1 MFTDADQFR
10 AFIRHECLGE
20 ELQKLLPTPD
30 DVKSNAAFKA
40 MQKRMRRQLPQAGF
54 GIHCLSQLR
63 TSCSHSGKL
72 DLVALLTAA
81 VQKEHKVLIQIVDRC
96 MVRESDVY
104 VSEGQRLSDEALC
117 EDVLDKVLLHH
128 SCLVRKLCQ
137 PSAYGCNTDTER
149 DVCFMVDSSGDTVR
163 LTDFST
169 SLADWQEN
177 CQAGQPGAKPKGA
190 CVEKNDPVLEALY
203 SMYSPDDIASQ
214 LQYHTK
220 GAAAVEAAYRD
231 LESVLKELQALHQQ
245 ADAAHEQ
252 TASNTAS
259 QASSNSFRCQQERN
273 AAMEKIHAVLPFL
286 EAQLLDAAHDDPSRL
301 IVPVVMLPLI
311 QERLSDEA
319 AQHAERTAQKA
330 FDDLLQDEASMSAKA
345 AAKAAAKQA
354 KKLRQ
359 KAKRTPVI
367 AQQATHPL
375 ESAQLVSN
383 VALQVDAAEGAAAPI
398 AALPAPTTAPT
409 TAPTAA
415 PTVAEPIAA
424 PASVQD
430 APAQAKQGTAALP
443 KCTQP
448 SIKNAADATVT
459 VSTCKSDQTPV
470 PCTDSMRTC
479 CSQPARVPCVHQP
492 VWMSTSSGVTP
503 LPEQT
508 CSLCLDGKRRA
519 AAKAPAE
526 NKLFCCPITK
536 VLLVEPVIAADGH
549 TYEKSA
555 MEHWLE
561 QHVTSPVTG
570 TKLMHAR
577 LVPNRVFRSIIANSV
592 HRLRNRNALSM
603 L

>member
-220 GAAAVEAAYRD
+220 GAAAVEAAY
-231 LESVLKELQALHQQ
+231 Q
-245 ADAAHEQ
+245 
-252 TASNTAS
+252 
-259 QASSNSFRCQQERN
+259 
-273 AAMEKIHAVLPFL
+273 
-286 EAQLLDAAHDDPSRL
+286 
-301 IVPVVMLPLI
+301 
-311 QERLSDEA
+311 RLSDEA

-398 AALPAPTTAPT
+398 AAPTTAPT

-448 SIKNAADATVT
+448 SIKNAADTTVT